1 MKKIFIHTIILLI
14 LGTGIVRAETFR
26 AVLNAS
32 QSSIFAGVD
41 AKRYVTEGYM
51 KYGGNGIFVDT
62 DTKKYGLLNIKLTVG
77 SETLLENL
85 VCEVGLKGV
94 LGSAEE
100 RDDDGSI
107 GAVAFSG
114 VAAYKLPQ
122 SITPIPIQFSL
133 ELSGSPSVLTFLDSR
148 NYFDVK
154 TGIDVYIVENA
165 ALQFTY
171 HYYNINMKNWDFQD
185 DRILLGIA
193 LEF

>member
-85 VCEVGLKGV
+85 VCEIGLKGV

-165 ALQFTY
+165 ALQFSY
-171 HYYNINMKNWDFQD
+171 HYYGINMKNWDFQD

>member
-1 MKKIFIHTIILLI
+1 MKKIFIRTIILLI

-85 VCEVGLKGV
+85 VCEIGLKGV

-165 ALQFTY
+165 ALQFSY
-171 HYYNINMKNWDFQD
+171 HYYGINMKNWDFQD

>member
-1 MKKIFIHTIILLI
+1 MKKIFVHTVILLI

-122 SITPIPIQFSL
+122 SITPIPVQFSL

-165 ALQFTY
+165 ALQLSY
-171 HYYNINMKNWDFQD
+171 HYYSINMKNWDFKD

>member
-165 ALQFTY
+165 ALQFAY

>member
-1 MKKIFIHTIILLI
+1 MKKIFVHTVILLI

-122 SITPIPIQFSL
+122 SITPIPVQFSL

-165 ALQFTY
+165 ALQFSY
-171 HYYNINMKNWDFQD
+171 HYYSINMKNWDFKD